1 MRRRHKVGS
10 PLLIGAAVVILL
22 CILSAVYS
30 GISGN
35 SSPITRAAGAVVRP
49 FQRFGTGV
57 GHFFSKGLDYF
68 TEFDAL
74 KAENEQLKQQI
85 SDNAQLVRD
94 AQIALEENNQLRSQL
109 GQPENTRT
117 TTTVSAEVIAR
128 SPGDWADT
136 LTLDKGSSSG
146 VNKDDLVT
154 TVDGMLGFVSEVTDN
169 TCEVTS
175 ITDPKMQCGALV
187 TRTRETAIAE
197 GDYNLMTRGALRLSY
212 LREDSKVVVGDTVET
227 SGRGGVFPKGILI
240 GTVESVQPEESGLSY
255 YAVIKPFV
263 SVDSVS
269 SVSIITEYTDTAEE
283 AMQREHIS
291 IPKLIAYV
299 LFSVIIFALQTG
311 TFGGMRIFG
320 SAVDLLPALV
330 TAAALLGG
338 PAEAAVVGLTV
349 GICYDLSFTGVD
361 GLYPLFFLL
370 FGYAAGKLCQRLLTR
385 NYISMLILTA
395 FECVLLGLLRY
406 LFSLMHAGASFLI
419 VLRQLA
425 VGTVLTCLFCF
436 IVYLPLRR
444 LSGKSRKRSR

>member
-1 MRRRHKVGS
+1 MKGRFVLRRRHKVGS

-35 SSPITRAAGAVVRP
+35 SSPITKAAGAVVRP

-68 TEFDAL
+68 T
-74 KAENEQLKQQI
+74 ENEQLKQQI

-136 LTLDKGSSSG
+136 LTLDKGSSRG
-146 VNKDDLVT
+146 VNTDDLVT

-169 TCEVTS
+169 TFEVTS

-269 SVSIITEYTDTAEE
+269 SVSIITEYTDTAE
-283 AMQREHIS
+283 
-291 IPKLIAYV
+291 
-299 LFSVIIFALQTG
+299 
-311 TFGGMRIFG
+311 
-320 SAVDLLPALV
+320 
-330 TAAALLGG
+330 
-338 PAEAAVVGLTV
+338 
-349 GICYDLSFTGVD
+349 
-361 GLYPLFFLL
+361 
-370 FGYAAGKLCQRLLTR
+370 
-385 NYISMLILTA
+385 
-395 FECVLLGLLRY
+395 
-406 LFSLMHAGASFLI
+406 
-419 VLRQLA
+419 
-425 VGTVLTCLFCF
+425 
-436 IVYLPLRR
+436 
-444 LSGKSRKRSR
+444 